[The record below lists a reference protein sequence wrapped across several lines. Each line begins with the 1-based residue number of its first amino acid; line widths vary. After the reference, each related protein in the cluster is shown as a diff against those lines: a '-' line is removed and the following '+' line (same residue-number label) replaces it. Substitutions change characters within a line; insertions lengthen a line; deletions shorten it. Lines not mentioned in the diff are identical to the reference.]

1 VLDAAAP
8 RPAAPSPSG
17 ETAEG
22 RRRWDGPTAGFG
34 TVDRVPSRCRT
45 LLPAGLHAAAAAA
58 VVLATTVVAVLA
70 LQYGGDDTAGR
81 VDGRLDRVV
90 DTLPGQHV
98 AAAVAQ
104 LGSPPVVIVAAV
116 VVALICLVGGHVRGA
131 VLALGGPGLTGLV
144 TTFGKPVV
152 DRTIGGT
159 GYAFPSGHTGGS
171 TSLALVVA
179 LLVAAAWSLGRR
191 STALFATVCAVGA
204 GGAVGTGMVVRGS
217 HYPTDVVG
225 GFCTAV
231 ASVLAVAL
239 VLDVLMVRRRVPA
252 RH

>member
-1 VLDAAAP
+1 
-8 RPAAPSPSG
+8 
-17 ETAEG
+17 
-22 RRRWDGPTAGFG
+22 
-34 TVDRVPSRCRT
+34 
-45 LLPAGLHAAAAAA
+45 

-70 LQYGGDDTAGR
+70 LQYGGDDSAGR

-116 VVALICLVGGHVRGA
+116 VVALVCLVGGHVRGA
-131 VLALGGPGLTGLV
+131 VLALGGPGLTGLI

-152 DRTIGGT
+152 DRTIGGAGGT

-179 LLVAAAWSLGRR
+179 LLVAAVWSLGPR

-239 VLDVLMVRRRVPA
+239 VLDVVRIRRRVPVP
-252 RH
+252 R

>member
-1 VLDAAAP
+1 V
-8 RPAAPSPSG
+8 R
-17 ETAEG
+17 
-22 RRRWDGPTAGFG
+22 
-34 TVDRVPSRCRT
+34 SRCRT

-58 VVLATTVVAVLA
+58 VVLAITVVAVLA
-70 LQYGGDDTAGR
+70 LQYRGDDTAGR

-98 AAAVAQ
+98 AATVAQ
-104 LGSPPVVIVAAV
+104 MGSPPVVIVAAV
-116 VVALICLVGGHVRGA
+116 VVALVCLVAGHVRGA
-131 VLALGGPGLTGLV
+131 VLALGGPGLTGLI

-179 LLVAAAWSLGRR
+179 LLVAAAWSLGPRR
-191 STALFATVCAVGA
+191 TALFATVCAVAA

-239 VLDVLMVRRRVPA
+239 VLDVLTVLRRVPA
-252 RH
+252 RR